1 MRAAFGI
8 PAFVVLTGAVYAQA
22 GLTGRLLE
30 KVACATD
37 ASQTYA
43 LYVPSNYTAEK
54 KWPVIFCFDPGARGQ
69 VPVERLQSA
78 AEKFGYIVAGSQ
90 NSRNG
95 PWASNVKAIEAM
107 ARDVESRLAV
117 DLNRVYSAGLS
128 GGARVA
134 TQLAMAGWSKGV
146 IACSAGFPA
155 SNDIPGTVAF
165 PFFGTAGS
173 EDFNYA
179 ELKRLDGELTDR
191 RAAHRI
197 VIFAGGHEWAS
208 ADLLAEGVEWLE
220 IQAMRSGARAKD
232 EVSIQTSLNK
242 RLARLESKA
251 TGETWAEMK
260 SIAADFK
267 GLVDTAEYERKTKA
281 MAALPEVKEWQKS
294 ERALAK
300 KEDGLVSKLNDLAA
314 GGSTIEIRKTAA
326 ELRKQA
332 EAPEDTAERRMV
344 RRAIGGVM
352 ISGRESLR
360 TLFEQEA
367 YGNATSLLELMAAL
381 RPGQSRTLFD
391 LARACAFNG
400 EKKRAIEAL
409 REAASVG
416 FSDAVRAE
424 ADPAFVRLKKET
436 AFQDALAAMR
446 ANPPETE
453 RPFRG
458 GL

>member
-1 MRAAFGI
+1 MRAAYGVF
-8 PAFVVLTGAVYAQA
+8 AFVVLTGAIYAQA
-22 GLTGRLLE
+22 GLTGRLLD
-30 KVACATD
+30 KVACAAD

-69 VPVERLQSA
+69 IPVERLQVA
-78 AEKFGYIVAGSQ
+78 AEKFGYIVAGSR

-95 PWASNVKAIEAM
+95 PWASNVTAIEAM
-107 ARDVESRLAV
+107 VRDVESHLTV

-134 TQLAMAGWSKGV
+134 TQLALAGLSKGV

-155 SNDIPGTVAF
+155 GNDIPGAVSF
-165 PFFGTAGS
+165 PFFGTAGT

-208 ADLLAEGVEWLE
+208 AGLLAEGVEWLE
-220 IQAMRSGARAKD
+220 IQAMRTGARAKD
-232 EVSIQTSLNK
+232 EAVIRAALQR
-242 RLARLESKA
+242 RLGGLESKPA
-251 TGETWAEMK
+251 GEAWAEMK
-260 SIAADFK
+260 SIAADFN

-281 MAALPEVKEWQKS
+281 MAALSEVKEWQKS
-294 ERALAK
+294 ERAWAK
-300 KEDGLVSKLNDLAA
+300 REDSLVSKLDGLAA
-314 GGSTIEIRKTAA
+314 GGSTNEIRKIAA

-332 EAPEDTAERRMV
+332 DAPEDTAERRMV
-344 RRAIGGVM
+344 RRAIGGIM

-367 YGNATSLLELMAAL
+367 YAKAISSLELMAAL

-391 LARACAFNG
+391 LARACALHG
-400 EKKRAIEAL
+400 EKKRALDAL
-409 REAASVG
+409 RQAAAAG
-416 FSDAVRAE
+416 FSDAMRAE
-424 ADPAFVRLKKET
+424 TDPAFARMKKEPV
-436 AFQDALAAMR
+436 FQESLVAMR
-446 ANPPETE
+446 RNPPEPEQT
-453 RPFRG
+453 FRG
-458 GL
+458 GP